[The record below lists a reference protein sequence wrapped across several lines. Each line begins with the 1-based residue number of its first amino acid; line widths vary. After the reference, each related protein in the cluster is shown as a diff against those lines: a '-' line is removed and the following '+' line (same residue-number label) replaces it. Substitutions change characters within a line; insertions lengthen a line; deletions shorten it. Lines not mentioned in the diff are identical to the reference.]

1 LRSLGGEKIHSS
13 GIASLPQVRTP
24 IDSRFHSSSRV
35 WSGTW
40 DLGATA
46 SSEGGLVGGDTPR
59 ASPSAVS
66 SWDVDLAKGGATL
79 VVIVEGV
86 GSRRRGRGGEMTFGG
101 RIGGT

>member
-1 LRSLGGEKIHSS
+1 VGS
-13 GIASLPQVRTP
+13 GCHGIER
-24 IDSRFHSSSRV
+24 
-35 WSGTW
+35 G
-40 DLGATA
+40 
-46 SSEGGLVGGDTPR
+46 GGLVGGDTPR

-86 GSRRRGRGGEMTFGG
+86 GSRRRGRGGETTFGG